1 MALLN
6 LESMINRVEK
16 ELKGLTNNTGF
27 EILSYKRNRG
37 VSVLKID
44 DDNFIIREKG
54 YCDEEK
60 TISRP
65 EIIKIL
71 ENIIKREF
79 PRSRK
84 LRIYSISA
92 PEDLHK
98 TRKKL

>member
-6 LESMINRVEK
+6 LESMLTRVEK
-16 ELKGLTNNTGF
+16 ELRDLSNNTGF

-60 TISRP
+60 TISQP
-65 EIIKIL
+65 EIIKKL
-71 ENIIKREF
+71 ETIIKREF

-98 TRKKL
+98 QRKKL